1 MLRGAL
7 LAFCLIL
14 ASVAGSAPLQAQ
26 DRDETNTQ
34 VSVGY
39 EYRHRIKERVRGFG
53 DLQYEELLDPHSL
66 FGDRNQLSTTGG
78 VSCDAGKRFRIEG
91 GLGLYYTD
99 LPDAT
104 DTFETRFWQAAT
116 LDWPDSLGVLRRY
129 VLSHRFKLEE
139 RFKRTTDW
147 DFALR
152 FRYRLAFAIPVN
164 RYTVEPGAF
173 FVPLKAEFYMPIGNE
188 VEELFAKRARFTAG
202 LGHVFSKSWTAVLR
216 YAWQRS
222 RDTIGAD
229 FQTTDQFIEFRIK
242 TQVRIRDL
250 LKSR

>member
-1 MLRGAL
+1 M
-7 LAFCLIL
+7 
-14 ASVAGSAPLQAQ
+14 
-26 DRDETNTQ
+26 
-34 VSVGY
+34 
-39 EYRHRIKERVRGFG
+39 
-53 DLQYEELLDPHSL
+53 
-66 FGDRNQLSTTGG
+66 
-78 VSCDAGKRFRIEG
+78 
-91 GLGLYYTD
+91 
-99 LPDAT
+99 
-104 DTFETRFWQAAT
+104 
-116 LDWPDSLGVLRRY
+116 GVLRRY

-222 RDTIGAD
+222 RDTIGTD
-229 FQTTDQFIEFRIK
+229 FQTTDQFIEVRIK
-242 TQVRIRDL
+242 TQVRIGDL
-250 LKSR
+250 LLTRDISTGETVAVTVTCVFHAPRDQWIRLDSNLVVTPEHPIFTPDGWIQAGRLASTAMVSTDRGWSNVGPLVVAPFTATAVFISVDYPHTFIAGESQILVHNKSR